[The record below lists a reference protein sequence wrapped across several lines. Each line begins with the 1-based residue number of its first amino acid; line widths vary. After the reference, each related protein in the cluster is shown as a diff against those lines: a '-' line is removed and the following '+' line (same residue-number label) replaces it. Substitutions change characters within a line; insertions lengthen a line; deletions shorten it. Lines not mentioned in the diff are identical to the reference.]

1 MPSLPLRAKRS
12 AAPVSKRYFV
22 KERTAIHI
30 LKRIGT
36 LTLVCFAWIFFRA
49 QTLSDAFVMV
59 SHLGIGW
66 NMSGIVNS
74 LQLMGLAAIDG
85 VQIVLVL
92 LVLTLLDKFAEK
104 AALSKCTIR
113 QTAILCYLV
122 LTIAVGWLMLLSQ
135 NTASTF
141 LYFQF

>member
-1 MPSLPLRAKRS
+1 
-12 AAPVSKRYFV
+12 
-22 KERTAIHI
+22 
-30 LKRIGT
+30 
-36 LTLVCFAWIFFRA
+36 
-49 QTLSDAFVMV
+49 
-59 SHLGIGW
+59 
-66 NMSGIVNS
+66 MSGIVNS

-104 AALSKCTIR
+104 ADLSKCTIR

>member
-1 MPSLPLRAKRS
+1 
-12 AAPVSKRYFV
+12 
-22 KERTAIHI
+22 
-30 LKRIGT
+30 
-36 LTLVCFAWIFFRA
+36 
-49 QTLSDAFVMV
+49 
-59 SHLGIGW
+59 
-66 NMSGIVNS
+66 MSGIVNS

-113 QTAILCYLV
+113 QTAILFYLV
-122 LTIAVGWLMLLSQ
+122 LTISVGWLMLLSQ